1 MTPTAH
7 DHIAAAFI
15 CIEEGNVHGA
25 KANLTRAKLA
35 GARFWDLAPAMR
47 ELNVLLLAQDAD
59 HTPFK
64 VGSITGPVSIFD
76 PLVNW

>member
-7 DHIAAAFI
+7 DFIAAAFI
-15 CIEEGNVHGA
+15 CIEQSNVFGA

-47 ELNVLLLAQDAD
+47 ELNALVMAQDAE

-64 VGSITGPVSIFD
+64 VGSITAPVSIFD